1 METEL
6 ISIKIQQTLVYTNCF
21 NIKIVKTTTLL
32 RLVSLQIR
40 NKAFQ
45 FNALPDYNVLN
56 CDP

>member
-6 ISIKIQQTLVYTNCF
+6 IPIKIQQTLVYTNCF
-21 NIKIVKTTTLL
+21 NIKILKTTNLL

-45 FNALPDYNVLN
+45 FIALSDYNALN